1 MRCDL
6 HIHSIYSD
14 GSFSPKEI
22 VSEAKRLGLTVALT
36 DHNTV
41 SGLPEFLEEA
51 ERQGV
56 TAIPG
61 IEIST
66 DYRGKE
72 LHLLG
77 LFLETQHYS
86 RMEQVMKK
94 YHALKEDSNREL
106 VERLRDAKYL
116 IDYETIKKT
125 VPEGNV
131 NRAHIGAALMEKGY
145 VESIREAF
153 RTVLKE
159 GAGFYVP
166 PARLGL
172 LDGISLLREM
182 NAITVLAHPLQ
193 ELSGQELRQM
203 LPEAIGAGLIGIET
217 QHSSYHDE
225 EFELAAQIAG
235 EFNLLASG
243 GSDFHGRSKPDVFL
257 GMGKGNLSIPARV
270 YEDLL
275 DKKRSL

>member
-22 VSEAKRLGLTVALT
+22 VAEAKRMGLTAALT

-41 SGLPEFLEEA
+41 SGLSEFLEEA

-77 LFLETQHYS
+77 FFLETRYYN
-86 RMEQVMKK
+86 RLEEVMKK
-94 YHALKEDSNREL
+94 YHALKEDSNKEL
-106 VERLRDAKYL
+106 VERLNEAGYL
-116 IDYETIKKT
+116 INYETVKKS

-131 NRAHIGAALMEKGY
+131 NRAHIATALMEKGY
-145 VESIREAF
+145 VESVREAF
-153 RTVLKE
+153 QTLLKE

-172 LDGISLLREM
+172 LEGIRLLREM
-182 NAITVLAHPLQ
+182 KTIPVLAHPLQ
-193 ELSGQELRQM
+193 ELGEQELRQL
-203 LPEAIGAGLIGIET
+203 LPEAIKAGLIGMET
-217 QHSSYHDE
+217 QHSSYNE
-225 EFELAAQIAG
+225 EKLVLAAQIAG
-235 EFNLLASG
+235 EFNLLESG
-243 GSDFHGRSKPDVFL
+243 GSDFHGMPKPDVFL
-257 GMGKGNLSIPARV
+257 GTGKGNLSIPDHV
-270 YEDLL
+270 YEELL
-275 DKKRSL
+275 NKKLSL